1 LDEALGLAVGFG
13 RVGLGF
19 DVFEAK
25 LIAGLVKGSREIA
38 RAVVG
43 HDPLDRDAQACVIGH
58 RRLKESDGAGF
69 SLIPHHPAKGD
80 AGRIVDAD
88 MDELPANTE
97 VAIDHAGLSSCDPM
111 ADGADPAEL
120 LDIDMDEFARI
131 LTLVAANRLG
141 L

>member
-1 LDEALGLAVGFG
+1 M
-13 RVGLGF
+13 
-19 DVFEAK
+19 FEAK

-43 HDPLDRDAQACVIGH
+43 HDPLDRNAQACVIGH

-69 SLIPHHPAKGD
+69 SLIPHHTAKGD

-88 MDELPANTE
+88 MDDFPANTE

-120 LDIDMDEFARI
+120 LDIDMDEFARF
-131 LTLVAANRLG
+131 TLA
-141 L
+141 